1 MAPKLHKAGITEISD
16 VSFGEMTEGFLESI
30 HAGKSKKAR
39 RKLARFLSRH
49 EDVFPVRPVPP
60 PRAPTPPPAPAPVP
74 VVEEPAP
81 APAPAAPA
89 AVIEP
94 ELTVAASADDAAD
107 RRMTDAEFTEDYSG
121 LKVSGLRARCTKFGL
136 DSTGKKKDLLE
147 RLQDNKQRETQLRA
161 DEAAGAAA
169 VAVAAAGVAEHAA
182 AAGNGPAADDT
193 PAEGSAPTV
202 SAEVADLLQS
212 NDAGAACEAMAA
224 AGFINVEDCA
234 TRGKEVEA
242 VLKAMGVKKGKRV
255 KIIAGAEKTAKER
268 KEAEAA
274 EAVVVAAEG
283 ETEQEATSAPADAD
297 PPQDDMGGGG
307 DPPPPASGAAALKV
321 EDEAPSKAEE
331 DGVEPTDNIF
341 GTGELAEQ
349 MAAMA
354 KDAEAETRAEQEAEK
369 AAEEARRK
377 EESERLLAE
386 QKEAAEKYAAA
397 KAAEQRAQ
405 AKEAERAANEAQK
418 MEEEKRILAEK
429 QEAEAREREAMEAL
443 RLEPGSNVYIR
454 GSEKNGVGEVVHV
467 KCGKSDFTNIQ
478 VAVRLV
484 TSPGLMGKLT
494 GGQSKAK
501 IEWRKF
507 EELVLAPLQSNPGGL
522 TRAEWCSY
530 FKELANQQ
538 IGHRS
543 LVRPQRG
550 SISAHVWGDA
560 AFALEQPGS
569 SPAIDGAVWGVV
581 VVIVPAQGSKRC
593 KVQVQWHVLDSHF
606 DQAAF
611 NLLEYSADAA
621 VAKCQKAEKKEP
633 QVLNLTDVEVVPWS
647 IEAQGSSLRKAPPL
661 LSLEPE
667 GESRSALG

>member
-1 MAPKLHKAGITEISD
+1 MTPKLHKAGITEIND

-30 HAGKSKKAR
+30 NAGKSKKAR

-81 APAPAAPA
+81 APAPVPAPA
-89 AVIEP
+89 PAVSAAAAEP
-94 ELTVAASADDAAD
+94 EVAVAASADDAAD
-107 RRMTDAEFTEDYSG
+107 RRMTDAEFAEDYSG
-121 LKVSGLRARCTKFGL
+121 LKVSALRARCTKFGL

-147 RLQDNKQRETQLRA
+147 RLQANTQRETQLRA
-161 DEAAGAAA
+161 DEAEAA
-169 VAVAAAGVAEHAA
+169 AA
-182 AAGNGPAADDT
+182 AAGEAEQAAAADNGPAAEET
-193 PAEGSAPTV
+193 PAEGGAPTV
-202 SAEVADLLQS
+202 SAEVADLLES

-224 AGFINVEDCA
+224 AGFTTIEDCA
-234 TRGKEVEA
+234 ARGKEVEA
-242 VLKAMGVKKGKRV
+242 ILKTMGVKKGKRV
-255 KIIAGAEKTAKER
+255 KIIAGTEKMAKER

-274 EAVVVAAEG
+274 EAVVAAAEG
-283 ETEQEATSAPADAD
+283 ETKQEATSAPADAD
-297 PPQDDMGGGG
+297 PPQDDMG
-307 DPPPPASGAAALKV
+307 DPPPPASGAAALTV
-321 EDEAPSKAEE
+321 EDEAPSKHEE
-331 DGVEPTDNIF
+331 DGVAPTDNIF

-354 KDAEAETRAEQEAEK
+354 RDADAETRAEQEAEK
-369 AAEEARRK
+369 VAEEARRK

-386 QKEAAEKYAAA
+386 QKEAAERHAAA
-397 KAAEQRAQ
+397 KAAEQKAQ
-405 AKEAERAANEAQK
+405 AEEAERVAKEAQK

-443 RLEPGSNVYIR
+443 RIEPGSNVLIR

-484 TSPGLMGKLT
+484 SSPGLLGKLT

-507 EELVLAPLQSNPGGL
+507 EELVLAPLQSSPGGL

-550 SISAHVWGDA
+550 SISAHVWGDE

-569 SPAIDGAVWGVV
+569 SPTTDGAVWGVV

-593 KVQVQWHVLDSHF
+593 KVQVQWHVLESHF
-606 DQAAF
+606 DQVAF
-611 NLLEYSADAA
+611 NALEYMADAA

-647 IEAQGSSLRKAPPL
+647 LAAQGSSLRKAPPL